1 MAHQAPTLP
10 KGSPRVSDQTRSS
23 SLTELVS
30 TGFRLLPLQV
40 KDELAMVKGQ
50 LGKKGVTA
58 GIGAGL
64 AVVGLVFLFIMVVAL
79 IVAMIGGFAQDRPIW
94 FSALMV
100 AAGALLVALIFLG
113 IGALRIKAAMPLVP
127 SETIQGV
134 KYDLGYL
141 KEGNAFD
148 PAEFDRLE
156 AQKAEEKRIAQARE
170 EERRKAAKAE
180 DKAARKRGEAPKEA
194 VAQEPSYAELRRR
207 TQLRRQHL
215 GDIRSGLEEKTD
227 VKAQVSS
234 FTSQFKGRPASVVP
248 DVQDPTSPTAP
259 HHTGARAGQTVHDA
273 GENVGEYVKEKWQ
286 PLALLGAAST
296 AIAVFARQLKK

>member
-1 MAHQAPTLP
+1 MAHQAPTVP

-50 LGKKGVTA
+50 LGKKGITA
-58 GIGAGL
+58 GIGAAL
-64 AVVGLVFLFIMVVAL
+64 AVVGLVFLFIMAVAL
-79 IVAMIGGFAQDRPIW
+79 IVAMIGGFAQERPIW

-113 IGALRIKAAMPLVP
+113 IGALRIKAAMPLIP
-127 SETIQGV
+127 AETIQGV

-156 AQKAEEKRIAQARE
+156 AQKAEEKRVADARE
-170 EERRKAAKAE
+170 AERRKAAEAE

-194 VAQEPSYAELRRR
+194 TAQGPSYAELRRR

-227 VKAQVSS
+227 VKAQFSS
-234 FTSQFKGRPASVVP
+234 FTSQFKGRPSSTGP
-248 DVQDPTSPTAP
+248 DSQDPTSPTAP
-259 HHTGARAGQTVHDA
+259 HHTGARAGQKAHDA
-273 GENVGEYVKEKWQ
+273 GENVGDYVKDKWQ
-286 PLALLGAAST
+286 PLAVLGAAST

>member
-1 MAHQAPTLP
+1 MANQGA
-10 KGSPRVSDQTRSS
+10 PRVSDQTRSS
-23 SLTELVS
+23 SPTDLV
-30 TGFRLLPLQV
+30 TTAARLLPLQL

-50 LGKKGVTA
+50 LGKKGITA

-64 AVVGLVFLFIMVVAL
+64 AVVGLVFLFIMAVAL

-100 AAGALLVALIFLG
+100 AAGALVVGLVFLL

-127 SETIQGV
+127 AETIQGV

-156 AQKAEEKRIAQARE
+156 AQKAEEKKIAAERE
-170 EERRKAAKAE
+170 AERRKAVEAE
-180 DKAARKRGEAPKEA
+180 EKAARKRGEAPQTA
-194 VAQEPSYAELRRR
+194 SIHGPTYAELRRR

-215 GDIRSGLEEKTD
+215 GDIRSGLEEKSD
-227 VKAQVSS
+227 VKAQFSA
-234 FTSQFKGRPASVVP
+234 FTSQFKGQGAAGAA
-248 DVQDPTSPTAP
+248 QDQTSPTAP
-259 HHTGARAGQTVHDA
+259 YSTGARAGQKASEASDF
-273 GENVGEYVKEKWQ
+273 VKERWQ

>member
-1 MAHQAPTLP
+1 
-10 KGSPRVSDQTRSS
+10 
-23 SLTELVS
+23 
-30 TGFRLLPLQV
+30 
-40 KDELAMVKGQ
+40 
-50 LGKKGVTA
+50 
-58 GIGAGL
+58 L

-100 AAGALLVALIFLG
+100 AAGALVVALVFLL
-113 IGALRIKAAMPLVP
+113 IGALRIKAAMPLLP
-127 SETIQGV
+127 AETIKGV

-156 AQKAEEKRIAQARE
+156 AQKAEEKRIAAERE
-170 EERRKAAKAE
+170 AERRKAVEAE
-180 DKAARKRGEAPKEA
+180 EKAARKRGEAPQTA
-194 VAQEPSYAELRRR
+194 TIQSPSYAELRRR

-215 GDIRSGLEEKTD
+215 GDIRSGIDEKSD
-227 VKAQVSS
+227 VKAQFSA
-234 FTSQFKGRPASVVP
+234 FTSQFKGGPGTGAAG
-248 DVQDPTSPTAP
+248 DGQDPTSPTAP
-259 HHTGARAGQTVHDA
+259 HSTGAR
-273 GENVGEYVKEKWQ
+273 VGEKANEAGDYVKEKWQ

>member
-1 MAHQAPTLP
+1 MAHQAPTVP
-10 KGSPRVSDQTRSS
+10 TGYPRVSGQTRSS
-23 SLTELVS
+23 SLTELVA
-30 TGFRLLPLQV
+30 TGFRLLPLQA

-64 AVVGLVFLFIMVVAL
+64 AVVGLAFLFIMAVAL

-100 AAGALLVALIFLG
+100 AAGALVLALVFLG
-113 IGALRIKAAMPLVP
+113 IGALRIKAAMPLIP
-127 SETIQGV
+127 AETIQGV

-170 EERRKAAKAE
+170 AERRKAAEAE
-180 DKAARKRGEAPKEA
+180 DKAARKRGEAPREA
-194 VAQEPSYAELRRR
+194 TAQDPSYAELRRR

-227 VKAQVSS
+227 VKAQFSS
-234 FTSQFKGRPASVVP
+234 FTSQFRGRPASAGP
-248 DVQDPTSPTAP
+248 DAQDPDLADRAP
-259 HHTGARAGQTVHDA
+259 PHRGPRGQKAHDA
-273 GENVGEYVKEKWQ
+273 GENVGEYVKDKWQ

>member
-1 MAHQAPTLP
+1 MAHQAPTVP
-10 KGSPRVSDQTRSS
+10 QGSPRVSDQTRSS

-30 TGFRLLPLQV
+30 TGVRLLPLQV

-58 GIGAGL
+58 GIGAAL
-64 AVVGLVFLFIMVVAL
+64 AVVGLVFAFIMVVAL

-100 AAGALLVALIFLG
+100 AAGALVLALVFLG

-127 SETIQGV
+127 AETIQGV

-156 AQKAEEKRIAQARE
+156 AQKAEEKRIAKARE

-194 VAQEPSYAELRRR
+194 TVHAPTYAELRRR

-227 VKAQVSS
+227 VKSQINA
-234 FTSQFKGRPASVVP
+234 FTSQLGRPRRYGA
-248 DVQDPTSPTAP
+248 VQAGDPTAPTSPYS
-259 HHTGARAGQTVHDA
+259 TGARAGEKANEA
-273 GENVGEYVKEKWQ
+273 GDYVKDRWQ
-286 PLALLGAAST
+286 PLALLGAST
-296 AIAVFARQLKK
+296 TALAVFARQLGKK